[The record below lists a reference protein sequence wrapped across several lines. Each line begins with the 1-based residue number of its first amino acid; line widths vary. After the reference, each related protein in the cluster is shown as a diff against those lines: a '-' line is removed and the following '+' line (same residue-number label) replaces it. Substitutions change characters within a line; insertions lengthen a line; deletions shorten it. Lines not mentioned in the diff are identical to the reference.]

1 MSVRECL
8 SLTLSKNGCILAG
21 LQSSPLLLRQIL
33 PLKEFLLNAEYS
45 EGGGGL
51 LVTYPWLESI
61 LHRVVTEAL
70 LVVSDLSER
79 LLSRLTFFEVHAIAL
94 SPKLGRDETREVG
107 HVLLHLSLGE
117 EMDLS
122 VVVVVEQGWQGAHLG
137 VAGIGAGDGILC
149 KMCG

>member
-1 MSVRECL
+1 MSVREGL
-8 SLTLSKNGCILAG
+8 SLALSKNGCILAG
-21 LQSSPLLLRQIL
+21 LQSSPLLLCQIL
-33 PLKEFLLNAEYS
+33 PLEELLLNAEYS

-51 LVTYPWLESI
+51 LVTHSWLESI
-61 LHRVVTEAL
+61 LDRVVTEAL

-94 SPKLGRDETREVG
+94 STKLGRDETREVG
-107 HVLLHLSLGE
+107 HVLLHLGLGE

-122 VVVVVEQGWQGAHLG
+122 VVVVVEQGWKGAHLG
-137 VAGIGAGDGILC
+137 VARIGAGDGILN